1 MFCRLSDFIKE
12 GSGQCKCE
20 LIQILYPTFVSIYLD
35 LIAKGVSAVGKVMG
49 TFWKLF
55 ELSFKFLAASFYSNF
70 VDKLD
75 SPNQEELRELSGVVT
90 MNDLASSPLA
100 DKFRYT
106 TNTLSPIPYVYVTMC
121 VTRNHRYHIKMSDT
135 AFHCLMH
142 FLQVIR
148 KNFKCDRNKLFL

>member
-1 MFCRLSDFIKE
+1 M
-12 GSGQCKCE
+12 
-20 LIQILYPTFVSIYLD
+20 
-35 LIAKGVSAVGKVMG
+35 SAVGKVME
-49 TFWKLF
+49 TFGKLF
-55 ELSFKFLAASFYSNF
+55 KLSIKFLAASFYSNF

-106 TNTLSPIPYVYVTMC
+106 TNTLLPIPYVYVTMC

-148 KNFKCDRNKLFL
+148 KNFKRDRNKLFL